1 MVIQPLSIRLIKPN
15 FCFDLSHRRS
25 TTVSLETRNPL
36 LWLQRVSWA
45 NEHPTNTFCAVL
57 IFYILLGMIYRGK
70 GHRMSLKS
78 HATSPTP
85 HSQTKDSHSTAP
97 GSPYSFRIVRGFFYV
112 PPKYQ
117 QSRNCEMGP
126 PAYRP
131 YPRRLEGLT
140 ICRWKYKYFLLS
152 YFKTLSVGSVGVSN
166 SRPPASQPGTQPSEQ
181 PVRGCLYA

>member
-1 MVIQPLSIRLIKPN
+1 MLPHLP
-15 FCFDLSHRRS
+15 
-25 TTVSLETRNPL
+25 
-36 LWLQRVSWA
+36 
-45 NEHPTNTFCAVL
+45 
-57 IFYILLGMIYRGK
+57 
-70 GHRMSLKS
+70 
-78 HATSPTP
+78 P

-117 QSRNCEMGP
+117 HSRNCEMGP

-166 SRPPASQPGTQPSEQ
+166 SRPPACITARCTTKSISYVPWWCRRSENQ
-181 PVRGCLYA
+181 FKASLEFNQLNQFISMLLQDNFKRQSFIHHFEARFPWRCQCHCSRSPRHSLEKLW